1 MADAATE
8 LIPPQGFHLVDA
20 IILVAVLI
28 GAIQGLR
35 HGLSGELAHVISV
48 AAMLLV
54 GWRALA
60 PLSALIT
67 EFTRLNDTYARP
79 VAFVGA
85 CVVVLLAMSLLRT
98 ILKGVM
104 ELHIK
109 PGFDRWGG
117 LIAGAV
123 KFGAIAAAVL
133 YLMMMS
139 PSEYLVRL
147 ASHES
152 AVGRAL
158 REHLPVVQD
167 QLDRFGDGAQEED
180 PDGEHDPPATGRRP
194 R

>member
-1 MADAATE
+1 MADAAIE

-20 IILVAVLI
+20 IILVTVLI
-28 GAIQGLR
+28 GALQGLR
-35 HGLSGELAHVISV
+35 YGLSGELAHVISV

-54 GWRALA
+54 GWRAVA

-67 EFTRLNDTYARP
+67 EYTRLDDTFARP

-85 CVVVLLAMSLLRT
+85 SVVVLLAMALVRT

-133 YLMMMS
+133 YLMMLS
-139 PSEYLVRL
+139 PSEYLVQL

-152 AVGRAL
+152 AVGRKL
-158 REHLPVVQD
+158 RQHLPVVQD
-167 QLDRFGDGAQEED
+167 QLDRFGGRSQEKDTNGED
-180 PDGEHDPPATGRRP
+180 DPPATGRRP